1 MINKNFL
8 TSIIFLILFIAAL
21 VSAPLANADSL
32 FDARRVS
39 MFQDNRAKSVGD
51 ILTIIV
57 VENTSATNKGSSKFD
72 KTIGMSGGVR
82 VEGVFDYLFPNFFQ
96 PFEPLKS
103 LEVDP
108 SEQFD
113 GSGETKSDNKFSTR
127 MTATVIEVLPNGN
140 LVVEGSRSIKVNEED
155 QELVLRG
162 VIRPI
167 DVTPANTI
175 LSSNIAD
182 AEIFY
187 KGKGPIGRRNKPGI
201 LSQIFNWVF

>member
-1 MINKNFL
+1 MANRNFL
-8 TSIIFLILFIAAL
+8 TSLIFLILFIAVL

-51 ILTIIV
+51 ILTIII

-72 KTIGMSGGVR
+72 KKISMDGGVR
-82 VEGVFDYLFPNFFQ
+82 VEGVFDYLFPDFFQ

-108 SEQFD
+108 SEKFD
-113 GSGETKSDNKFSTR
+113 GSGETTSDNNFSTR

-175 LSSNIAD
+175 LSSCIAD

>member
-8 TSIIFLILFIAAL
+8 TSLIFLILLLVVL
-21 VSAPLANADSL
+21 VSAPLAKADSL
-32 FDARRVS
+32 FDAKRVS
-39 MFQDNRAKSVGD
+39 MFQDNRAREVGD

-57 VENTSATNKGSSKFD
+57 LENTIATNKGSSKFE
-72 KTIGMSGGVR
+72 KKIGMSGGVR

-103 LEVDP
+103 MDIDP
-108 SEQFD
+108 SEKFD
-113 GSGETKSDNKFSTR
+113 GTGETSSNNNFTTR

-162 VIRPI
+162 VIRPT

-182 AEIFY
+182 AEIYY

-201 LSQIFNWVF
+201 MSQFFNWVF

>member
-1 MINKNFL
+1 MINKKIS
-8 TSIIFLILFIAAL
+8 TSLIFLILLLAVL
-21 VSAPLANADSL
+21 VPAPSARADSL
-32 FDARRVS
+32 FDVKRVS
-39 MFQDNRAKSVGD
+39 MFQDTRARAVGD

-57 VENTSATNKGSSKFD
+57 VENTTATNKGSSKFD
-72 KTIGMSGGVR
+72 KKISMAGGVK
-82 VEGVFDYLFPNFFQ
+82 VEGVFDYLFPHFFQ

-103 LEVDP
+103 MDIDP
-108 SEQFD
+108 SEKFD
-113 GSGETKSDNKFSTR
+113 GSGETTSDNNFSTR

-140 LVVEGSRSIKVNEED
+140 LVIEGSRNIKVNEED

-162 VIRPI
+162 VIRPT

-182 AEIFY
+182 AEISY

-201 LSQIFNWVF
+201 MSQFFNWVF

>member
-8 TSIIFLILFIAAL
+8 TSLIFLILLFVVL
-21 VSAPLANADSL
+21 VPEPSAKADSL
-32 FDARRVS
+32 FDVKGVS
-39 MFQDNRAKSVGD
+39 MFQDNRARAVGD

-57 VENTSATNKGSSKFD
+57 VENTTATNKGSSKFE
-72 KTIGMSGGVR
+72 KKIGMSGGVR
-82 VEGVFDYLFPNFFQ
+82 VEGVFDYLFPHFFQ

-103 LEVDP
+103 MDIDP
-108 SEQFD
+108 SEKFD
-113 GSGETKSDNKFSTR
+113 GTGETKSDNNFSTR

-140 LVVEGSRSIKVNEED
+140 LVIEGSRSIKVNEED

-162 VIRPI
+162 VIRPT

-182 AEIFY
+182 AEISY

-201 LSQIFNWVF
+201 MSQFFNWVF